1 MNETGTALPTPAQ
14 YLANTASTAQIVM
27 LGDQPGISAH
37 LKFLSEAIPVL
48 SAAGVQ
54 NLAWDY
60 TNTRRQGELDELTTA
75 SEWDEQACA
84 DLFADL
90 LGVGFAYRE
99 YADVLHAVWA
109 HNSDYS
115 TEDSGGDPGEARPIR
130 VPIRVIA
137 LGLPTYVE
145 DPDLLDGRSAA
156 ELELRNW
163 WMGGHYRDIAAI
175 HATNVLTE
183 HVLRK
188 GERAVVYSDVRRTTT
203 RLVEW
208 LNDLATITMGN
219 LLHHWMGDGVKRVLF
234 HGAVGDPATT
244 KRVEELVSAS
254 PESGRQGA
262 QATFGLDLAV
272 STIGNVGLAKV
283 SGSISSKTKALRLRD
298 VADGYLYLSARADWQ
313 PVSLL
318 TNLISDSN
326 FASIEARYRALVPRS
341 QQYSKAELEQVRTEG
356 LEQLKQDWPPLPDE
370 EEPPKRR
377 FRIGPKRTNT

>member
-1 MNETGTALPTPAQ
+1 MNETDTALPTPAQ
-14 YLANTASTAQIVM
+14 YLANIASTAQIVL

-48 SAAGVQ
+48 AAADVQ

-60 TNTRRQGELDELTTA
+60 TNTRRQSELDELTTA
-75 SEWDEQACA
+75 REWDERACV

-90 LGVGFAYRE
+90 LGIGFAYRE

-109 HNSDYS
+109 HNSEAS
-115 TEDSGGDPGEARPIR
+115 NEARQIR
-130 VPIRVIA
+130 MVA

-145 DPDLLDGRSAA
+145 DPDLLDGRSGS

-175 HATNVLTE
+175 HASNVLTE
-183 HVLRK
+183 QVLRK
-188 GERAVVYSDVRRTTT
+188 GERAVVYSDIRRTTT

-208 LNDLATITMGN
+208 SDDLATVTMGN
-219 LLHHWMGDGVKRVLF
+219 LLHHWLGDGVKRVLF
-234 HGAVGDPATT
+234 HGAVGDPAAT

-262 QATFGLDLAV
+262 QATFGLDLAT
-272 STIGNVGLAKV
+272 STIGNVGLTKV
-283 SGSISSKTKALRLRD
+283 SGAISSKTGALRLRD
-298 VADGYLYLSARADWQ
+298 VADGYLYLSAREDWQ
-313 PVSLL
+313 RVLL
-318 TNLISDSN
+318 LENFVNDSN

-341 QQYSKAELEQVRTEG
+341 QQYSKAELEQVRIEG
-356 LEQLKQDWPPLPDE
+356 FEQLKQDWPPLLDE

-377 FRIGPKRTNT
+377 FRFGPKLGKT